1 MVTPLPHVLRALL
14 ARHAE
19 ACARRLEGDTT
30 ASRRALDDAGYT
42 LCVTTGTRSVE
53 EALARADVL
62 LAAARGR
69 HSDGPSP
76 ALTSPA
82 AGEGRPAGCPGAGRP

>member
-30 ASRRALDDAGYT
+30 ASRRALDNAGHT

-53 EALARADVL
+53 KALARADLL

-69 HSDGPSP
+69 HAPPDDGTPHRATPVPS
-76 ALTSPA
+76 A
-82 AGEGRPAGCPGAGRP
+82 